1 MRPPRDLSLFDP
13 AKHHL
18 DALEFSQRA
27 ARATTAHSREHFLR
41 MERTSL
47 LLARNAEW
55 VRSNDKFL
63 ETWRPPPDKFLETWR
78 PRPDKR

>member
-1 MRPPRDLSLFDP
+1 MRQSVDPSLFDP

-18 DALEFSQRA
+18 NALEFSQRA
-27 ARATTAHSREHFLR
+27 AKATVPHLREHFLR

-55 VRSNDKFL
+55 VHANEKFL
-63 ETWRPPPDKFLETWR
+63 ETWRPSAA
-78 PRPDKR
+78 KRR